1 MNIEKRRAE
10 IAARKAEIRK
20 LLTDDKNAD
29 IDALE
34 KELRELN
41 EEDAGLEKRQAIE
54 RMLNSGSAMGNPIE
68 NPVAARSLPVEDT
81 EKLYRSAWLKTLQG
95 KSLTD
100 DEKRVYEQRAYST
113 AANSALPI
121 IPETTA
127 NQIIKK
133 MYEVAP
139 ILQRCKIFH
148 VPGNFKFAVEGTN
161 SDAALHTENA
171 SITAAS
177 DSLTSVSLTGYEIVK
192 LVKASRASSEM
203 ALSAFESYIVEV
215 IAESIARKIENY
227 IFTGT
232 GSDQPG
238 GVKVAGKGTSGAY
251 TDGTDQVT
259 VAKTASLTEENVVSL
274 YGMLASGYERNAVWC
289 MNKATFFTDFF
300 PLMNKSKNNLIEFAG
315 GKYYIMGAEVYF
327 TGSLAAHE
335 AYYGDFEYI
344 IGNYSQDITVVRS
357 EHSGLAT
364 NSIDYLGACVFD
376 CKPVAG
382 LGAFPFENAPGPF
395 DGHTLLVQQGT
406 NAPEHDEVRI
416 GIQPLPFRR
425 TQGAQ
430 LLEFRF
436 PETQYVTFQL
446 QQPSRFPDA
455 IRPSSHRVPMRNAS
469 CSIDYRQKDM
479 PRHRCVAIRC
489 GRPDS

>member
-139 ILQRCKIFH
+139 ICSAAKSSTSPAIS
-148 VPGNFKFAVEGTN
+148 N
-161 SDAALHTENA
+161 SP
-171 SITAAS
+171 S
-177 DSLTSVSLTGYEIVK
+177 
-192 LVKASRASSEM
+192 KART
-203 ALSAFESYIVEV
+203 VT
-215 IAESIARKIENY
+215 RR
-227 IFTGT
+227 FT
-232 GSDQPG
+232 
-238 GVKVAGKGTSGAY
+238 
-251 TDGTDQVT
+251 
-259 VAKTASLTEENVVSL
+259 
-274 YGMLASGYERNAVWC
+274 
-289 MNKATFFTDFF
+289 
-300 PLMNKSKNNLIEFAG
+300 
-315 GKYYIMGAEVYF
+315 
-327 TGSLAAHE
+327 
-335 AYYGDFEYI
+335 
-344 IGNYSQDITVVRS
+344 
-357 EHSGLAT
+357 
-364 NSIDYLGACVFD
+364 
-376 CKPVAG
+376 
-382 LGAFPFENAPGPF
+382 
-395 DGHTLLVQQGT
+395 
-406 NAPEHDEVRI
+406 
-416 GIQPLPFRR
+416 RR
-425 TQGAQ
+425 TQA
-430 LLEFRF
+430 L
-436 PETQYVTFQL
+436 PPPPT
-446 QQPSRFPDA
+446 A
-455 IRPSSHRVPMRNAS
+455 
-469 CSIDYRQKDM
+469 
-479 PRHRCVAIRC
+479 
-489 GRPDS
+489 

>member
-148 VPGNFKFAVEGTN
+148 VPGNFKFAIEGTN
-161 SDAALHTENA
+161 DEAALHTENA
-171 SITAAS
+171 AITAAS
-177 DSLTSVSLTGYEIVK
+177 DSLGSVSLTGYEIVK
-192 LVKASRASSEM
+192 LVKASRACSEM

-215 IAESIARKIENY
+215 IAEAVARRIEKY
-227 IFTGT
+227 LFTGT
-232 GSDQPG
+232 GTNQPG
-238 GVKVAGKGTSGAY
+238 GVKTAGKGASGAY
-251 TDGTDQVT
+251 TDGTDQIT
-259 VAKTASLTEENVVSL
+259 VGKTASLTEENVIAL
-274 YGMLASGYERNAVWC
+274 YGLLGDGYERNAVWC
-289 MNKATFFTDFF
+289 MNKATFFSDFF
-300 PLMNKSKNNLIEFAG
+300 PLMNKSKNNVIEFAN

-335 AYYGDFEYI
+335 AYLGDFSYI

-376 CKPVAG
+376 SKPVAG
-382 LGAFPFENAPGPF
+382 FGAFVHLAK
-395 DGHTLLVQQGT
+395 
-406 NAPEHDEVRI
+406 A
-416 GIQPLPFRR
+416 
-425 TQGAQ
+425 A
-430 LLEFRF
+430 
-436 PETQYVTFQL
+436 
-446 QQPSRFPDA
+446 A
-455 IRPSSHRVPMRNAS
+455 
-469 CSIDYRQKDM
+469 
-479 PRHRCVAIRC
+479 
-489 GRPDS
+489 